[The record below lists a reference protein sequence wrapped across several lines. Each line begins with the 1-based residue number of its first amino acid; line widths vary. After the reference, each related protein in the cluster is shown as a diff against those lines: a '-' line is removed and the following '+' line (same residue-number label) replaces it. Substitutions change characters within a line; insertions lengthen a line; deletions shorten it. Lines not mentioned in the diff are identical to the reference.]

1 MNKLT
6 FNNNNKKDFLRRH
19 AALWPVVF
27 SLEGRKEVRGRKRD
41 KMEEEIRRKYIQA
54 KDLTKKKNYFLKS
67 KGELKK

>member
-54 KDLTKKKNYFLKS
+54 KNMTKKKLFLK
-67 KGELKK
+67 KQGGT